1 MDELYDEAR
10 NWCAANGQY
19 LHMTGLT
26 KDLLGLDTISA
37 DYPLGTLCVLQVF
50 VWAYFSNRV
59 GFPIVAYRVY
69 ICFFW

>member
-26 KDLLGLDTISA
+26 KDFAGTGYHIGRLSTGDSLCASGIRLGLLFKS
-37 DYPLGTLCVLQVF
+37 C
-50 VWAYFSNRV
+50 RV
-59 GFPIVAYRVY
+59 PYSGI
-69 ICFFW
+69 

>member
-37 DYPLGTLCVLQVF
+37 DYPLGTLCASGIRLGLLF
-50 VWAYFSNRV
+50 KSCRV
-59 GFPIVAYRVY
+59 PYSGI
-69 ICFFW
+69 